1 MCHLQNMRDL
11 HLNET
16 IFRKV
21 TNKTKQKDKCVRKNK
36 DTSNKNFWRRHAS
49 YSLVNRGIWCWKLR
63 SNLLAYSL
71 FKYIPNFTKERHSCK
86 LQMKKQREK
95 VSKNKLHC
103 ASTLRPFFNQITFFK
118 NSYLQTSIQ
127 THKMSAHKTTL
138 PSYTMQ
144 NNLQKEKKSLHPK
157 HNIQ

>member
-1 MCHLQNMRDL
+1 MRDL

-103 ASTLRPFFNQITFFK
+103 ASTLRPFFNQITFISCLKFTILK
-118 NSYLQTSIQ
+118 INY
-127 THKMSAHKTTL
+127 MSLDVMVCKWWLLVH
-138 PSYTMQ
+138 S
-144 NNLQKEKKSLHPK
+144 
-157 HNIQ
+157 